1 MCGIAGLY
9 QPTEEITD
17 DLLKEMAA
25 PMALRGPDGEGRF
38 IKGPIGLTHRR
49 LSIIDLEGGHQPIFN
64 KDESMAIICNG
75 ELYDFEQHRED
86 LIAKGYE
93 FQTHSDS
100 EVILHLYAE
109 HGKACLEMM
118 NGMYAFAIVDFP
130 KQEIFIARDRFG
142 QKPLYFT
149 QEGRNFAF
157 ASGPRSLLPL
167 NWLDKSLDN
176 EAIHQFLQF
185 YCIPQEK
192 SIYQNIQKLPPAH
205 YAIWDGF
212 TLELDSYWK
221 YENNS
226 SFNGSYQDAVEQCQ
240 SLMKQAVQRR
250 MVADVPV
257 GSFLSGGVDSSIITA
272 LAKEDKQDLKTFSIA
287 FSEKQYDERK
297 YSQLV
302 ADSLKTDHLVQE
314 VKASDIEL
322 VKFLAREYEEPFADA
337 SMLPFYLLSNTA
349 TKEVTV
355 ALSGDGADELFGGY
369 YRYQALEKQQK
380 MQNWPSF
387 ITKSIQ
393 GIANALPTS
402 ANERSKSA
410 KIKRFAKLLNL
421 PLDEAYWR
429 TVSRWQENYWSELY
443 QNDFSAEL
451 QSNHALSPIQNH
463 LDSQYPILDQLMSL
477 EAKQYMPDDI
487 LVKVD
492 RASMAASLEV
502 RSPFLD
508 KDLAEFAMSLPAE
521 FKMKGSKRKRIL
533 EDAFAPK
540 LPTEVF
546 GRKKMG
552 FGVPLAQWFRT
563 CWKKELK
570 EVVMDSNFLPNYFQ
584 KSGLKQMIIEHQTGY
599 YDHSYTLYAL
609 MNLALWH
616 EQ

>member
-9 QPTEEITD
+9 QPTEEISE

-38 IKGPIGLTHRR
+38 IEGSIGLTHRR

-64 KDESMAIICNG
+64 KDKTLAIICNG
-75 ELYDFEQHRED
+75 ELYEFEKYRQN
-86 LIAKGYE
+86 LIEKGYE

-100 EVILHLYAE
+100 EVMLYLYAE
-109 HGKACLEMM
+109 YGKDCLKMM
-118 NGMYAFAIVDFP
+118 NGMYAFAIIHLP
-130 KQEIFIARDRFG
+130 SQEIFIARDRFG

-149 QEGRNFAF
+149 QKDRNFAF

-167 NWLDKSLDN
+167 KWLDQSLDP

-185 YCIPQEK
+185 YCVPQEK

-205 YAIWDGF
+205 YALWDGF
-212 TLELDSYWK
+212 TLEVESYWK
-221 YENNS
+221 YENKTT
-226 SFNGSYQDAVEQCQ
+226 FKGSYQDAVEECR
-240 SLMKQAVQRR
+240 SLMKQAVDRR

-272 LAKEDKQDLKTFSIA
+272 LAKESKDDLKTFSIA

-314 VKASDIEL
+314 VKASDINL
-322 VKFLAREYEEPFADA
+322 VKHLAKEYEEPFADA
-337 SMLPFYLLSNTA
+337 SMLPFYLLSETA
-349 TKEVTV
+349 AKEVTV

-380 MQNWPSF
+380 MQSLPKFVN
-387 ITKSIQ
+387 KSIQ
-393 GIANALPTS
+393 TIAKALPTS
-402 ANERSKSA
+402 PNERSKSA

-429 TVSRWQENYWSELY
+429 TVSRWQDHYFTELY
-443 QNDFSAEL
+443 QSDFSTEL
-451 QSNHALSPIQNH
+451 QQHALNPIQSH
-463 LDSQYPILDQLMSL
+463 LNSQNPILDQVMSL

-508 KDLAEFAMSLPAE
+508 KDLAKFAMSLPAD

-533 EDAFAPK
+533 EDAFANK
-540 LPTEVF
+540 LPAEVF
-546 GRKKMG
+546 DRKKMG
-552 FGVPLAQWFRT
+552 FGVPLAQWFRA
-563 CWKKELK
+563 CWKDELK
-570 EVVMDSNFLPNYFQ
+570 STLLDSSFLPIYFQ
-584 KSGLKQMIIEHQTGY
+584 RTGLEKMIAEHQNSDF
-599 YDHSYTLYAL
+599 DHSYTLYAL
-609 MNLALWH
+609 MNFALW
-616 EQ
+616 QQQ